1 MQQLSWTDDMMLRA
15 EGPATP
21 LQIQLLLIYD
31 PSTAPSG
38 KVTFKGILEELHA
51 RLHLADVFRRRLT
64 GLPGGLHRPYW
75 VDDPNFD
82 LEYHVRHVGLPQPGD
97 WRQLCIQV
105 ARLHARQIDLR
116 RPPWEITVIEG
127 LNSVPGV
134 PKGSFAMALKLHHCV
149 VDGLASVQ
157 MIAALHDLGADS
169 PRPAAPDSAW
179 RPGPLP
185 STTDLL
191 ARTAINVAMYPLRAG
206 AVLASSAPKA
216 ARGLAGLPGKL
227 VGGVMSGLA
236 GGSVPSFPPKT
247 RFNQTVSPHRVFEA
261 RFHDLADFKRIKASV
276 PGSTVNDVALAYVGG
291 ALRAYLDGHG
301 ELPDE
306 SLVAACPMSM
316 RDKGDETSEGNAL
329 FGRLQSLG
337 TDIADPLERLAS
349 IAASTAGSRSGS
361 HQSSE
366 AQLLDLVNRV
376 GRKLRDDLGVADVS
390 QVDAVGVRASIPSNQ
405 DAMRL
410 YSEGLARLRTFDA
423 QGAPTQAATAFDKM
437 MNSTVQMFATANGHP
452 HHAER
457 RQSGIAGELHA
468 LRARF
473 EDHRP
478 AHKKVHLADD
488 RVVTGGKIDIAELAA
503 GVMEKPGR

>member
-38 KVTFKGILEELHA
+38 KVTFKGILEELDA

-227 VGGVMSGLA
+227 VGGVMSGLS

-261 RFHDLADFKRIKASV
+261 RFHDLADFKRIKSSV

-306 SLVAACPMSM
+306 SLVAACPMSL
-316 RDKGDETSEGNAL
+316 REKGDETSEGNAL

-337 TDIADPLERLAS
+337 TDIADPLERLTS

-361 HQSSE
+361 HQSTE
-366 AQLLDLVNRV
+366 AQLLDLVGIV
-376 GRKLRDDLGVADVS
+376 PTALLGMTARAASALPFSGPTVANTTVTNVPGPAEPLYFS
-390 QVDAVGVRASIPSNQ
+390 GARLVRAAGLGPLVGGLNLIHVVASYNGTLSIS
-405 DAMRL
+405 
-410 YSEGLARLRTFDA
+410 
-423 QGAPTQAATAFDKM
+423 ATADRDALPDP
-437 MNSTVQMFATANGHP
+437 ATY
-452 HHAER
+452 AECME
-457 RQSGIAGELHA
+457 QAFQEL
-468 LRARF
+468 L
-473 EDHRP
+473 
-478 AHKKVHLADD
+478 
-488 RVVTGGKIDIAELAA
+488 A
-503 GVMEKPGR
+503 GVS

>member
-31 PSTAPSG
+31 PSTAPNG

-185 STTDLL
+185 STPDLL

-227 VGGVMSGLA
+227 VGGVVSGLA
-236 GGSVPSFPPKT
+236 GGNVPSFPPKT

-337 TDIADPLERLAS
+337 TDIADPLERLTS

-361 HQSSE
+361 HQSTE
-366 AQLLDLVNRV
+366 AQLLDLVGIV
-376 GRKLRDDLGVADVS
+376 PTALLGMTARAASALPFSGPTVANTTVTNVPGPTEPIYFS
-390 QVDAVGVRASIPSNQ
+390 GARLVRAAGLGPLVGGLNLIHVVASYNGTLSIS
-405 DAMRL
+405 
-410 YSEGLARLRTFDA
+410 
-423 QGAPTQAATAFDKM
+423 ATADRDALPDP
-437 MNSTVQMFATANGHP
+437 ATY
-452 HHAER
+452 AECME
-457 RQSGIAGELHA
+457 QAFQEL
-468 LRARF
+468 L
-473 EDHRP
+473 
-478 AHKKVHLADD
+478 
-488 RVVTGGKIDIAELAA
+488 A
-503 GVMEKPGR
+503 GVS